1 MSTKQK
7 SEKPTVTR
15 DDLKNM
21 SSALVVPTSSAPASL
36 TLTSSAFDSLG
47 GEVFAGLNI
56 LKLSQGEAA
65 GPFRFLKAVEQ
76 DMPAKGKKK
85 AETVICNVVA
95 HLSFPNREIR
105 LPLSA
110 SLSAKIDDAALK
122 AGDVIAVRR
131 VADYVSKNFAGQNCQ
146 GYELRVLARSTQ
158 TEALAKLAA
167 AYPVAE

>member
-1 MSTKQK
+1 MSKSNK
-7 SEKPTVTR
+7 SEKVSITSA
-15 DDLKNM
+15 DLKGM
-21 SSALVVPTSSAPASL
+21 SSALDVPSSSVPASL

-65 GPFRFLKAVEQ
+65 GPFRFLKQVNQE
-76 DMPAKGKKK
+76 MPAKGKKK
-85 AETVICNVVA
+85 AETVVCNVVA

-110 SLSAKIDDAALK
+110 SLASKIDDAALK
-122 AGDVIAVRR
+122 VGDVIAVRR

-146 GYELRVLARSTQ
+146 GYELRVLARASQ
-158 TEALAKLAA
+158 TDALTKLAV
-167 AYPVAE
+167 AYPVSE

>member
-1 MSTKQK
+1 MSKSKNASSSITK
-7 SEKPTVTR
+7 
-15 DDLKNM
+15 DDLNEMK
-21 SSALVVPTSSAPASL
+21 SALAVPSSSVPASL

-65 GPFRFLKAVEQ
+65 GPFRFLKQVNQE
-76 DMPAKGKKK
+76 MPAKGKKK
-85 AETVICNVVA
+85 AETVVCNVVA

-158 TEALAKLAA
+158 TEALAKLASV
-167 AYPVAE
+167 YPVSE